1 MAIRILSSENITGDI
16 TTSGK
21 VNAGDRILTEATTS
35 NALLQVK
42 YNSSNYLEGYY
53 DKLNVVG
60 GDFLI
65 QRSGDTKIQLTSVG
79 TTFTNLSNTSAASSS
94 ADEVKIGTFGAGRP
108 AIFLGTSNTTYTNS
122 TWFIENIGASGK
134 FRIGRNGLD
143 VLEIENGGASTFK
156 GSSVT
161 VLNASDPSVAVSDTD
176 TNYKGIMT
184 WRNSGSENV
193 LEFVTRY
200 AGTYYTNNLV
210 LDRGNVGI
218 GTSSPDQTGYGYN
231 TLTIMGGTTAGY
243 AGVLELLTPSTDAN
257 GQNLGIVSFGSGG
270 TRNAMIGANRDSA
283 NNDGRLSF
291 WTSPGSGGIVER
303 MRITS
308 AGAIEIKG
316 SSTSASAQGFI
327 TNDNSKLT
335 IGSAVSG
342 SVVKDIQF
350 NSPTPMMYIDGS
362 TASVG
367 IGTTSPGNKLT
378 IATGTGGGSAP
389 DSRTQLYIDK
399 NGEAYI
405 SINSPAESFNG
416 IRLSVAG
423 TPKGF
428 MELYDN
434 TAQGKKL
441 NIGTVD
447 ARDVVFATSNQ
458 PKMTLQASSGNFGI
472 GTTSPDGK
480 LEVAGGTTLGFRLS
494 NAGDSSA
501 YDQVRM
507 TYTGYNSGSPTVT
520 FMPLTTPG
528 GGNVYTTFLFQ
539 NTNGVNA
546 SSNNNA
552 NVAIDGTLQVGRSKG
567 LGETTLIMNNYDTS
581 LAGLNQIQNSI
592 RMSGRYW
599 SGSGSQLVETRIN
612 SVHQESDGNGGSAL
626 TFMTQTGG
634 SAVVEQMRIDKVGNV
649 GIGEDSPA
657 AKLHVSGTSTQL
669 MLETPNSTND
679 IDFRFRENGTNK
691 WNIRYQNATEDL
703 QILNQIGPTIVQM
716 HFGSNPAK
724 VGIGNVNPTGR
735 LTVEDDNGNQLHLR
749 HSNTASGR
757 YWNFDVAS
765 DSKLYVLNEQGTGVY
780 IAHGATSWTGTS
792 DESLKE
798 NIKPLEN
805 VLDKIKDYRC
815 VEYNLKNV
823 PDDKKIGFIAQDWKN
838 DFAPIV
844 DEDNDGLLG
853 MKYTETIPVL
863 LKAIQEL
870 KAEIELLKNK

>member
-1 MAIRILSSENITGDI
+1 MAIRILSSENISGEVLI
-16 TTSGK
+16 ASGK
-21 VNAGDRILTEATTS
+21 YLSWGTAGATSIEGSTVS
-35 NALLQVK
+35 NKLQ
-42 YNSSNYLEGYY
+42 
-53 DKLNVVG
+53 
-60 GDFLI
+60 F
-65 QRSGDTKIQLTSVG
+65 R
-79 TTFTNLSNTSAASSS
+79 
-94 ADEVKIGTFGAGRP
+94 
-108 AIFLGTSNTTYTNS
+108 TNS
-122 TWFIENIGASGK
+122 TDAVTI
-134 FRIGRNGLD
+134 D
-143 VLEIENGGASTFK
+143 
-156 GSSVT
+156 SSQ
-161 VLNASDPSVAVSDTD
+161 
-176 TNYKGIMT
+176 
-184 WRNSGSENV
+184 
-193 LEFVTRY
+193 
-200 AGTYYTNNLV
+200 
-210 LDRGNVGI
+210 NVGI
-218 GTSSPDQTGYGYN
+218 GTSTPTAKLEVNVASGDGILIKSADVSTFK
-231 TLTIMGGTTAGY
+231 MKGGGGVYDWGLATTNLAASDFGIYKSNAGGGDPITAGTAQLY
-243 AGVLELLTPSTDAN
+243 FKST
-257 GQNLGIVSFGSGG
+257 
-270 TRNAMIGANRDSA
+270 
-283 NNDGRLSF
+283 
-291 WTSPGSGGIVER
+291 
-303 MRITS
+303 
-308 AGAIEIKG
+308 
-316 SSTSASAQGFI
+316 
-327 TNDNSKLT
+327 
-335 IGSAVSG
+335 
-342 SVVKDIQF
+342 
-350 NSPTPMMYIDGS
+350 GS
-362 TASVG
+362 TTSNVG
-367 IGTTSPGNKLT
+367 IGTTSPTYNLVVSNGGASGVEFAIASATGLNEMLSYNRSTSVFEKLRAQAKQFEWYTDATANALVIQSGGNVGIGTDSPDYTLHLLKSSGDTEMYINGQNGQSSLRMGLDLRNWQIKTAASPYLWSLNYVGGDFQTPNIITAKTTGNVGIGTASPGAKLEIKAT
-378 IATGTGGGSAP
+378 GSTTGLTFKTTDASGNENFFIQDGGRTGVRYYPFTIGQASGTSAASGARFQIATT
-389 DSRTQLYIDK
+389 
-399 NGEAYI
+399 
-405 SINSPAESFNG
+405 
-416 IRLSVAG
+416 AG
-423 TPKGF
+423 DF
-428 MELYDN
+428 VVLND
-434 TAQGKKL
+434 GK
-441 NIGTVD
+441 T
-447 ARDVVFATSNQ
+447 
-458 PKMTLQASSGNFGI
+458 GI
-472 GTTSPDGK
+472 GTTTPDGK

-649 GIGEDSPA
+649 GIGQTSPD

-870 KAEIELLKNK
+870 KAEIEILKNK